1 MGELKI
7 KYLDNRKEF
16 KNISTHEM
24 FKGVI
29 DIFMKIE
36 QITVDGIDYNAININ
51 HGNFDYFDDSF
62 PVTPV
67 NVEIIVDCER

>member
-1 MGELKI
+1 MSEPKI
-7 KYLDNRKEF
+7 KYQDNREEF

-36 QITVDGIDYNAININ
+36 PITVDAVDYNALNIN

-62 PVTPV
+62 LVTPV